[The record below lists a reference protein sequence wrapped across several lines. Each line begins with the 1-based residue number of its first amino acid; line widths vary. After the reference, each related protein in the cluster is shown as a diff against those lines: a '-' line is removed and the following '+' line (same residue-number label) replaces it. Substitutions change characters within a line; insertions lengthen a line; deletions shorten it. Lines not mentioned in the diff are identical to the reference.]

1 MLKDIQKMDNTE
13 EDTGVSSSES
23 NDLSGFRTI
32 RRRRSGCRNRD
43 TSGGRVRAN
52 FFIDMRDLPL
62 QNKSMILLRIALFNR
77 ILEFSEKTGLILACF
92 IVGGIKLAK
101 TADFEIY
108 LNTKKK
114 VTESLIADFIN
125 GLYSV
130 PDSNFSVQ
138 VMHVPANKAANLIKR
153 ISKIDIEC
161 IWHNEDNADSP
172 NLICEAK
179 MHSR

>member
-1 MLKDIQKMDNTE
+1 MDNTE

-32 RRRRSGCRNRD
+32 RHRRSGCRNRD

-52 FFIDMRDLPL
+52 FFIVMRNLPL
-62 QNKSMILLRIALFNR
+62 QNTSLILLRTALFNR
-77 ILEFSEKTGLILACF
+77 ILEFSERKGLILECF
-92 IVGGIKLAK
+92 IVGGVKLAT
-101 TADFEIY
+101 TADFKIY

-114 VTESLIADFIN
+114 VNETVVADFID

-130 PDSNFSVQ
+130 PDSNVSVQ
-138 VMHVPANKAANLIKR
+138 VMHVPGNNAANLIKC
-153 ISKIDIEC
+153 ISKVDTEC
-161 IWHNEDNADSP
+161 IWYNEDNANSP
-172 NLICEAK
+172 NLICEEK